1 MRATLRVKYNCAAV
15 EMLNRDSLEYQIAM
29 RCINGEITEGDIY
42 KVCKKEGA
50 NGAVATCYL
59 IEIRNE
65 QSLLNDLPNKL
76 PKALLDQM
84 IGL

>member
-1 MRATLRVKYNCAAV
+1 
-15 EMLNRDSLEYQIAM
+15 M

-84 IGL
+84 IGLWLRTRSDKAGTRFFMTEVFLD